1 MLLREVVGDEKS
13 ETSNM
18 ETVRLDG
25 NEVSRQTLEEKKQD
39 QSIRIAEV
47 SDNEFKTLK
56 HLKG

>member
-1 MLLREVVGDEKS
+1 MKNQ
-13 ETSNM
+13 TSNM

-25 NEVSRQTLEEKKQD
+25 NEVSRQALEEKKQD